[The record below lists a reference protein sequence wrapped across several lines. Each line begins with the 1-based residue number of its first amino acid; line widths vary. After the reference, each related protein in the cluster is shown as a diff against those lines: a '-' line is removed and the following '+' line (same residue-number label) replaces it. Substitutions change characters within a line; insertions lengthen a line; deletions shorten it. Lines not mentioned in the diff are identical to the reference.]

1 MIAGRVKQADGME
14 AIRAALVSVFES
26 FTLRPLWTKGGPEWV
41 HLDLSLG
48 DYALIPTVR
57 PEAIERI
64 ATTVGDMDVEY
75 QVPRRVP
82 LVKAVSGSSE
92 GLPT

>member
-1 MIAGRVKQADGME
+1 M
-14 AIRAALVSVFES
+14 FES
-26 FTLRPLWTKGGPEWV
+26 FTLRPLWTEDGPEWV
-41 HLDLSLG
+41 DLDLSLG

-64 ATTVGDMDVEY
+64 ATTVGDIEVEY

-82 LVKAVSGSSE
+82 LVKPVSGSSD